1 MAERHFGPEIVESE
15 IGGDVVR
22 DVKAA
27 TAIIVGTFPVHEVY
41 PDEADRAAL
50 HQHLD
55 PDPPARR
62 CRGDL
67 RAAARGLHDPWLL
80 DAIFDQDEGKGV
92 GTIEVI
98 NVFDPAVH
106 KDVGDVPDVTAV
118 TNLDIIGSFSASG
131 EPSGL
136 KHAYATYQRYG
147 WFPKFV
153 LAPGFSS
160 LTGVRDEIEVICNKI
175 KARAYFDA
183 PAGVSVQDVVAARG
197 PEGDFDLQTD
207 SRRLIPCYPHMEA
220 VDTETPNATRIEPY
234 SPTLLGVHLRSI
246 MQYGYHHSPSNRPI
260 YGRKPSQKILYVPG
274 QSDDDTQ
281 LLRGAGVVTCEERYG
296 KGPHTSG
303 NRSAAFPTDTNMK
316 NFIHVQLIADMLH
329 EAIVFFLDEHKDR
342 NASPAKLNYVEGLIN
357 DYGLAKTVGTDPEL
371 LGFKFFF
378 DRTKTTVQS
387 YSDGHVFW
395 QLRFM
400 PVGLM
405 EWLTVESAID
415 INLATN
421 ALGLAQAA

>member
-41 PDEADRAAL
+41 TDEADRAAYINKSIL
-50 HQHLD
+50 I
-55 PDPPARR
+55 RR
-62 CRGDL
+62 RKDAEAIFGPQ
-67 RAAARGLHDPWLL
+67 RAGYTIPWLL

-106 KDVGDVPDVTAV
+106 KDVGEVPDVTAV
-118 TNLDIIGSFSASG
+118 TNLDIIGAFSASG

-160 LTGVRDEIEVICNKI
+160 LVGVREEIEVICNKI
-175 KARAYFDA
+175 KARSYFDA

-260 YGRKPSQKILYVPG
+260 YGRKPAQKILYVPG

-329 EAIVFFLDEHKDR
+329 EGIVFFLDEHKDR
-342 NASPAKLNYVEGLIN
+342 NASPAKINYVEGLVN
-357 DYGLAKTVGTDPEL
+357 DFGLAKTVGTDPEL

-378 DRTKTTVQS
+378 DRTRTTVQS

-395 QLRFM
+395 TLRFM